1 MRILVVED
9 EPLIRLFVADTLQDA
24 GFRVE
29 EAASASEAAAW
40 LVTDAAPLAAAVIDL
55 GLPDRRGDALAAELR
70 QTWQGLPIVIASGH
84 DTTSLSQYYI
94 SDGRVR
100 VLGKPYSA
108 AMLLSALRA
117 MGVDPGVD
125 PNRPGDPA

>member
-1 MRILVVED
+1 MTPSRILVVED

-24 GFRVE
+24 GFHVE
-29 EAASASEAAAW
+29 EAANATEAAAR
-40 LVTDAAPLAAAVIDL
+40 VIRDSAPFAAAVIDL

-84 DTTSLSQYYI
+84 DTTSLTQHYI

-100 VLGKPYSA
+100 VLGKPYSS
-108 AMLLSALRA
+108 AMLLGALRA
-117 MGVDPGVD
+117 MGVHPAGS
-125 PNRPGDPA
+125 GDPS